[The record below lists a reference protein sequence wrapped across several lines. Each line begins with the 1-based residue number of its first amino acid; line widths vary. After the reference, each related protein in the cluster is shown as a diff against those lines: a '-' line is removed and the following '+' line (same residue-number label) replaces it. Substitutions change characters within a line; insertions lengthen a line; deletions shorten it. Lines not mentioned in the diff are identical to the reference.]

1 MPYCALV
8 SYLPFIRLTNVD
20 ILWTYLVLDDVASLR
35 EEEWRISRAREI
47 LKDAYG
53 ENNERLKQ
61 VKVLVL
67 FACISHLIRMA
78 LALSW

>member
-8 SYLPFIRLTNVD
+8 PEEVFSLTSVD
-20 ILWTYLVLDDVASLR
+20 ILWSHLVLDDVASLR

-47 LKDAYG
+47 LKETYG

-61 VKVLVL
+61 VKVTYILAS
-67 FACISHLIRMA
+67 FLIKSEWFLR
-78 LALSW
+78 